1 MSEATTVPAATAPGS
16 AKRPVDYTWSGFL
29 VAAFVTVGLVG
40 LFATFAAPLPLQ
52 RGILR
57 ESALDAAQ
65 VAAHAPDPAAA
76 LAALG
81 DRLDESADAL
91 IRPGGGVWP
100 DLDARIAAE
109 RIAMRARMT
118 TDEHALATRLR
129 WLICLV
135 TVMGAAFGVAI
146 LAAGRRG

>member
-1 MSEATTVPAATAPGS
+1 MSEAIVAPPPAKPRT
-16 AKRPVDYTWSGFL
+16 DYTWSGFL
-29 VAAFVTVGLVG
+29 AAAFVTVGLMG

-52 RGILR
+52 RAILR
-57 ESALDAAQ
+57 EATLDAAQ

-81 DRLDESADAL
+81 DRLDESGDAL

-118 TDEHALATRLR
+118 TDGQALATRLR
-129 WLICLV
+129 WLICVV
-135 TVMGAAFGVAI
+135 TLMGAAFGVAI